1 MKLKIVLTRLFIPIF
16 VLSFLFSSCG
26 SGEEITTEAVRGV
39 WLTNVDSKALNSKEN
54 IIEAVELCSDLG
66 FNTIFVVTWNKAMT
80 NFPSKVVKKI
90 TGIEIDT
97 TFIGR
102 DPLKELIEEAHS
114 RNIKVIAWFEF
125 GFSSSYNENGGII
138 LKAKPEWASKDSAG
152 NLVKKNNF
160 EWMNG
165 FHPEV
170 QDFLLSIIMEVVNN
184 YDIDGIQGDDRLPA
198 MPSEAGYDDYTVNL
212 FKQQHN
218 GNEPPRYSKDSSWVQ
233 WRADLLTDFMRRIYE
248 EVKAVKKNVII
259 SMAPSIYPWSKE
271 EYLQDWTAWVEKGYV
286 ELICPQLYR
295 YETDR
300 YFVALDEIIN
310 GQISERNIH
319 KFYPGILLK
328 VGSYYASKE
337 YLKKVI
343 RYNRSKGINGEV
355 FFFYEGV
362 KKYPE
367 FFRDSLYTDKVKFPQ
382 LLNTK
387 K

>member
-1 MKLKIVLTRLFIPIF
+1 MKLKTVLTRLFIPIF

-26 SGEEITTEAVRGV
+26 SGEEITNEAVRGV
-39 WLTNVDSKALNSKEN
+39 WLTNVDSKALNSKAN
-54 IIEAVELCSDLG
+54 IIEAVELCNELG

-80 NFPSKVVKKI
+80 TFPSKVVKEI

-97 TFIGR
+97 TFTGR

-152 NLVKKNNF
+152 TLVKKNNF

-218 GNEPPRYSKDSSWVQ
+218 GNEPPRYSKDNAWVQ

-248 EVKAVKKNVII
+248 TVKAAKSNVVV

-382 LLNTK
+382 LLNANK
-387 K
+387 

>member
-1 MKLKIVLTRLFIPIF
+1 MELKIVLTRFFISIF

-26 SGEEITTEAVRGV
+26 SGEKITTEAVRGV

-54 IIEAVELCSDLG
+54 IIETVKLCDELG

-80 NFPSKVVKKI
+80 TFPSKVVKEI
-90 TGIEIDT
+90 TGVEIDT
-97 TFIGR
+97 TFTGR
-102 DPLKELIEEAHS
+102 DPLKELMEEAHS

-125 GFSSSYNENGGII
+125 GFSSSYNQNGGVL
-138 LKAKPEWASKDSAG
+138 LKAKPNWAAKNSSG

-165 FHPEV
+165 FNPEV
-170 QDFLLSIIMEVVNN
+170 QNFLLSIIMEVVNN

-198 MPSEAGYDDYTVNL
+198 MPSEAGYDEYTVNL
-212 FKQQHN
+212 YKQQNN
-218 GNEPPRYSKDSSWVQ
+218 GNEPPKFCKDSAWVQ

-248 EVKAVKKNVII
+248 TVKAAKSNVVV

-271 EYLQDWTAWVEKGYV
+271 EYLQDWPTWVKEGYV

-300 YFVALDEIIN
+300 YFTALDEIID
-310 GQISERNIH
+310 GFVSKENIN

-328 VGSYYASKE
+328 VGSYYASKD

-343 RYNRSKGINGEV
+343 AYNRSKGINGEV
-355 FFFYEGV
+355 FFFYEGL

-367 FFRDSLYTDKVKFPQ
+367 FFRDSLYTDKVTFPK
-382 LLNTK
+382 LLNSNK
-387 K
+387 